1 LYEERVPRIMQELSR
16 DMDTLLK
23 HISKKREEM
32 IDCAK
37 KTGLTSNET
46 IRCSQELDKLLNQ
59 YQFYMREK
67 RNKWYSL
74 FINRSHSLYLLK

>member
-1 LYEERVPRIMQELSR
+1 MSMKMHEISR
-16 DMDTLLK
+16 DMDILLRN
-23 HISKKREEM
+23 ISKKREEM
-32 IDCAK
+32 IHCAN
-37 KTGLTSNET
+37 KTGLTSKET

-74 FINRSHSLYLLK
+74 FINRNHSFYLLK